1 MSEPQSGEP
10 AVEEALQT
18 FLDTIQ
24 DSKTFQEFVEAKE
37 QLEADAEAAELHR
50 TYQQKQQ
57 ELQENVF
64 DQSVMSELRDLQ
76 TEVSNDETIQRYQE
90 AQQELIDLLNQTNN
104 VISEQIGEEFA
115 QSVGGGCC

>member
-104 VISEQIGEEFA
+104 VISKQIGEEFA